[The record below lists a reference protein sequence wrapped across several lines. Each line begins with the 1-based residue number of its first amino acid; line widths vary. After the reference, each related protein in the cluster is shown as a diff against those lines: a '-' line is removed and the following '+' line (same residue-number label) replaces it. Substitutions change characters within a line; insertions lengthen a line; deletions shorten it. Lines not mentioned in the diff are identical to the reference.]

1 MLAEGAAEAGADLTM
16 PYERR
21 VAVYRDHLAPAAG
34 LRSADVDRLARIEV
48 HLTAIEQLIGDIAR
62 DYLDNQIN
70 TSDAIDRL
78 SREALVADPEGFVMF
93 IERRRTR
100 VLAYSA
106 GRRAVLRDLG
116 SRRLAGMR
124 DLLLGALEPREQ
136 GQ

>member
-1 MLAEGAAEAGADLTM
+1 M
-16 PYERR
+16 
-21 VAVYRDHLAPAAG
+21 
-34 LRSADVDRLARIEV
+34 ADVDRLARVEV

-93 IERRRTR
+93 IERRRIR

-106 GRRAVLRDLG
+106 GRRRGAGRPGQPATVRDA
-116 SRRLAGMR
+116 RPAARHA
-124 DLLLGALEPREQ
+124 
-136 GQ
+136 